1 MLNAQHNCRKN
12 DIEMTFKSDSTVQN
26 QTKNV
31 VCLTKKKTSHSFKK
45 KKKHHTYFSPVFI
58 TDHRVGSVHFNI
70 QFYLYVCTD
79 VRYWRD
85 GVPINLC
92 NLTPHIYYGYIFF
105 YPAAARYSQD
115 DMA

>member
-45 KKKHHTYFSPVFI
+45 KKNTTHTSPPSSSQITESAVFTLIFSFI
-58 TDHRVGSVHFNI
+58 YTCVQMCAIGEM
-70 QFYLYVCTD
+70 VCPSTC
-79 VRYWRD
+79 V
-85 GVPINLC
+85 ISH
-92 NLTPHIYYGYIFF
+92 LTFTMDFFF